1 MRRAFFAAL
10 AAVVV
15 GVACGSSSNGNS
27 GFDAGTGSSSGGG
40 DSGSDVGGPTCTGG
54 KTFCGTS
61 CVDTTNDP
69 SNCGKCGV
77 SCDGGTCCAS
87 LCLVATASC
96 AFSVTGVNPLQ
107 GDQNGGDWVTI
118 TGSGFVAGMR
128 VYIGKGA
135 APAHII
141 DPQHALVLTPPL
153 SVGTYDITI
162 TSGAM
167 KSVLPASFMS
177 VAGVEIPPW
186 TTKPMKY
193 VRGEN
198 PGLAVMQDGRV
209 LIAGGTTVP
218 DNAMDS
224 LDTAEIY
231 TRSNDSV
238 TLAGGKMSVPRWR
251 NAAVTLLDGKVLV
264 VGGNM
269 PSTSADLFDP
279 TSGTF
284 SPTAHPMTVG
294 REGMR
299 AALAWDG
306 RVVITSTGDATA
318 DIYDPVADTFTNV
331 PMLAVHTFGF
341 AVRMHDGRVM
351 VGAGDGGQTAC
362 EIFDPAQNKFFM
374 APPLNQGRSMLTA
387 HVLPDGRI
395 MVIGGAS
402 MSAGAVD
409 VPLDSIETYDAAT
422 NKWTVAPYKLSVG
435 RCWHASALVSD
446 GTILVMGGYA
456 TDKSCTP
463 INTVDQVDPVK
474 ALVQPFGTGYDAA
487 GGGSLP
493 AANTE
498 WNAVTLLDGSVLGVG
513 GGACGT
519 SLALPSLD
527 FLEGKPT
534 SQ

>member
-1 MRRAFFAAL
+1 MRRAFFPAL
-10 AAVVV
+10 VAVAV
-15 GVACGSSSNGNS
+15 GVACGSSNGSGS
-27 GFDAGTGSSSGGG
+27 GFDGGTGSSSGAG
-40 DSGSDVGGPTCTGG
+40 DSGSDGNGGPTCTGG
-54 KTFCGTS
+54 KTLCGTT
-61 CVDTTNDP
+61 CVDTTSDP

-87 LCLVATASC
+87 ICVDQTASC
-96 AFSVTGVNPLQ
+96 SFSVTGVNPLQ

-118 TGSGFVAGMR
+118 TGNGFVAGMR
-128 VYIGKGA
+128 VFIGKGA
-135 APAHII
+135 APAHVV
-141 DPQHALVLTPPL
+141 DPHDALVLTPPL

-162 TSGAM
+162 TSGA
-167 KSVLPASFMS
+167 KTSILPGSFMS
-177 VAGVEIPPW
+177 IAGREIPPW

-193 VRGEN
+193 VRGED

-218 DNAMDS
+218 DQPTDS
-224 LDTAEIY
+224 LDSAEIY

-238 TLAGGKMSVPRWR
+238 TLAAGKMSVPRWR
-251 NAAVTLLDGKVLV
+251 NAAVTLLDGNVLV
-264 VGGNM
+264 VGGAG

-284 SPTAHPMTVG
+284 SPTAHPMTVA

-306 RVVITSTGDATA
+306 RVVIASVDDATA

-331 PMLAVHTFGF
+331 PMLAKHVFGF
-341 AVRMHDGRVM
+341 ALRMHDGRVM

-362 EIFDPAQNKFFM
+362 EIFDPMQNKFFM

-409 VPLDSIETYDAAT
+409 VPLSSIELYDPAT

-463 INTVDQVDPVK
+463 INTVDQVDPVQGI
-474 ALVQPFGTGYDAA
+474 VQPFGTGLDA
-487 GGGSLP
+487 GGGTLP

-519 SLALPSLD
+519 SSALPSLD